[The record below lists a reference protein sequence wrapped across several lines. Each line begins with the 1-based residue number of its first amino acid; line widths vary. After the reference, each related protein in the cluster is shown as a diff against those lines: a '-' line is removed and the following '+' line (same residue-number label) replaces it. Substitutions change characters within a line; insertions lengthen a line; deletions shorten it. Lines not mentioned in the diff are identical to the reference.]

1 MTGPSGLAIAEILD
15 KPDAAAGAE
24 SGGRDEIAITLSQQ
38 LTENMAQSPLIQL
51 PILFFTIWSINFQRN
66 AITQTVLLLRLV
78 EKSSALDD
86 EEGKIMVSD

>member
-51 PILFFTIWSINFQRN
+51 PILFFTIWSINFSKECN
-66 AITQTVLLLRLV
+66 NSDCIAI
-78 EKSSALDD
+78 EI
-86 EEGKIMVSD
+86 G